1 MLKNLKNN
9 YCEFDKILSAPLIDI
24 KIIIHIML
32 VYLWPDFTHILYII
46 TILLHKR
53 FFGHGK
59 NCNFLHFLFAKK
71 QNVREYFEEITR
83 LYEMNIHINENNFVS

>member
-1 MLKNLKNN
+1 
-9 YCEFDKILSAPLIDI
+9 
-24 KIIIHIML
+24 ML

-71 QNVREYFEEITR
+71 QNVREYFEEKTR